1 LHPRS
6 LLFLRRRRDGRETL
20 ERSQRSSPE
29 KYIHISRRR
38 GAESEREK
46 AKYTFAERER
56 EREGCLKS
64 ERASGLLVI

>member
-1 LHPRS
+1 LHPLS
-6 LLFLRRRRDGRETL
+6 SLFLLDDGGRETL

-46 AKYTFAERER
+46 AKYTFAE
-56 EREGCLKS
+56 G
-64 ERASGLLVI
+64 A

>member
-1 LHPRS
+1 LD
-6 LLFLRRRRDGRETL
+6 DGAETL

-46 AKYTFAERER
+46 AKYTFAEGAE
-56 EREGCLKS
+56 S